1 MNKLYY
7 ILYFLFF
14 TMFSTVAE
22 ARSNSILFSFDC
34 IYQSSPQVI
43 SFNTF
48 TVMRYG
54 DEDFLLTAT
63 SDSGLEVSYS
73 SADTSIAEVYQDSNN
88 GNRWKLK
95 INAVGSVVIT
105 AYQAGNE
112 IFDEAVPVSQNL
124 VINAATLT
132 ISAVSK
138 SKLYN
143 EVDPELTYNVVGLV
157 NADEESTVLSG
168 ELARAEGEDVG
179 TYPILQGSLLATSSY
194 TINYV
199 GANFQITRAP
209 LPDITFENETFVYDG
224 TPKSIVVKGDIP
236 SEVVITY
243 TGNEQINAGAYT
255 VSAFID
261 GGINYVS
268 ETLTATLEITKSPQT
283 ITWTQSL
290 ITGCSGETQIILDAT
305 ASSGLPIQYS
315 SSNLNVA
322 TINGNILTINTAGYS
337 DIRTYQLGNQNY
349 LETDTIRKLNVRLI
363 GKVKQKWNDV
373 LVFDNTSNKYVSWQW
388 YRDNSILTG
397 ATRQYYTSAP
407 SALSGIYH
415 TVVED
420 TDKNFMETCPFNVL
434 DGISKGG
441 IKVSPNPSPRNANIR
456 IVLDYTEEEL
466 KGARLLIVDLTGNI
480 YREFAM
486 VSPEINIPSPS
497 NPNMYIIYL
506 YFATGDKTTVKL
518 LVN

>member
-7 ILYFLFF
+7 FLYFLFF
-14 TMFSTVAE
+14 TMFSTVGE
-22 ARSNSILFSFDC
+22 ARENSILLNSDY
-34 IYQSSPQVI
+34 INQSTPQVI
-43 SFNTF
+43 SFNAF
-48 TVMRYG
+48 SEKRYG
-54 DEDFLLTAT
+54 DGDFLLTAT
-63 SDSGLEVSYS
+63 SSSGLEVTYS
-73 SADTSIAEVYQDSNN
+73 SADTSIAEVYKDSND

-95 INAVGSVVIT
+95 INAAGSVIIT

-112 IFDEAVPVSQNL
+112 FFDKAVPVSQ
-124 VINAATLT
+124 
-132 ISAVSK
+132 
-138 SKLYN
+138 
-143 EVDPELTYNVVGLV
+143 
-157 NADEESTVLSG
+157 
-168 ELARAEGEDVG
+168 
-179 TYPILQGSLLATSSY
+179 
-194 TINYV
+194 
-199 GANFQITRAP
+199 
-209 LPDITFENETFVYDG
+209 
-224 TPKSIVVKGDIP
+224 
-236 SEVVITY
+236 
-243 TGNEQINAGAYT
+243 
-255 VSAFID
+255 
-261 GGINYVS
+261 
-268 ETLTATLEITKSPQT
+268 TLEITKSPQT

-290 ITGCSGETQIILDAT
+290 ITGCSGETQIVLDAT

-322 TINGNILTINTAGYS
+322 TVNGNILTINTAGYS
-337 DIRTYQLGNQNY
+337 DIKAHQLGNQNY

-373 LVFDNTSNKYVSWQW
+373 LVFDNTTNKYVSWQW

-407 SALSGIYH
+407 VPLSGTYH

-420 TDKNFMETCPFNVL
+420 TDRNFMETCPFNVL

-441 IKVSPNPSPRNANIR
+441 IKVTPNPSPRNGSIK

-480 YREFAM
+480 YREFTM
-486 VSPEINIPSPS
+486 VSPEINIPAPS

-506 YFATGDKTTVKL
+506 YFPTGDKTTVKL

>member
-7 ILYFLFF
+7 FLYFLFF

-22 ARSNSILFSFDC
+22 ARENSILLNFDY
-34 IYQSSPQVI
+34 INQSTPQVI
-43 SFNTF
+43 LFNAF
-48 TVMRYG
+48 SEKRYG
-54 DEDFLLTAT
+54 DGDFLLTAT
-63 SDSGLEVSYS
+63 SSSGLEVTYS
-73 SADTSIAEVYQDSNN
+73 SADTSIAEVYKDSND

-95 INAVGSVVIT
+95 INAVGSVIIT
-105 AYQAGNE
+105 ASQAGNE
-112 IFDEAVPVSQNL
+112 FFDEAVPISQNL
-124 VINAATLT
+124 VINPAILIITAET
-132 ISAVSK
+132 K
-138 SKLYN
+138 SKLYS
-143 EVDPELTYNVVGLV
+143 EEDPELTYNATGFV
-157 NADEESTVLSG
+157 NADEASVVLTG
-168 ELARAEGEDVG
+168 MLARTEGEAVG

-199 GANFQITRAP
+199 GANLQIARAP

-224 TPKSIVVKGDIP
+224 TPKSIIVKGEIP
-236 SEVVITY
+236 AEVVITY
-243 TGNEQINAGAYT
+243 TGNEQINAGTYT

-261 GGINYVS
+261 GGINYAS
-268 ETLTATLEITKSPQT
+268 ETLNAILEITKSSQT

-290 ITGCSGETQIILDAT
+290 ITGCSGETQIVLDAT

-322 TINGNILTINTAGYS
+322 TVNGNILTINTAGYS
-337 DIRTYQLGNQNY
+337 DIKAHQLGNQNY

-373 LVFDNTSNKYVSWQW
+373 LVFDNTTNKYVSWQW

-407 SALSGIYH
+407 VPLSGTYH

-420 TDKNFMETCPFNVL
+420 TDRNFMETCPFNVL
-434 DGISKGG
+434 DGISKGE
-441 IKVSPNPSPRNANIR
+441 IKVTPNPSPRNGSIK

-480 YREFAM
+480 YREFTM
-486 VSPEINIPSPS
+486 VSPEINIPAPS

-506 YFATGDKTTVKL
+506 YFPTGDKTTVKL